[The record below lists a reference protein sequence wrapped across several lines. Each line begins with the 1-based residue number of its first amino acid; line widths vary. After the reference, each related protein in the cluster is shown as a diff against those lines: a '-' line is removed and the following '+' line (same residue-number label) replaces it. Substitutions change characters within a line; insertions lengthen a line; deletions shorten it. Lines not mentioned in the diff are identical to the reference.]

1 MQYILI
7 ANEKNLMSKLVPKKD
22 RILETINASKDDANK
37 LLKVMLIYNLTMHF
51 NKKMFGKE
59 KDFCKEAHEVH
70 QKTINSIKCEYAFTM
85 KGNLHDGALYT
96 IDHVEVP
103 LNNILRSLGESF
115 SGAGDVFADVQKLCY
130 KHDKGRQFV
139 IIPVLGKIY
148 ETYWSPNFL

>member
-1 MQYILI
+1 
-7 ANEKNLMSKLVPKKD
+7 MSKLVPKKD
-22 RILETINASKDDANK
+22 RILETINASKEDTHK

-70 QKTINSIKCEYAFTM
+70 QKTINSINSEYAFTM
-85 KGNLHDGALYT
+85 KGDLHDGAFYT

-115 SGAGDVFADVQKLCY
+115 SGAGDVFKDVQKLCY

-139 IIPVLGKIY
+139 IIPVFEKIY
-148 ETYWSPNFL
+148 EAYWNPNFFA